1 MQKKS
6 LLVALFCGALCLTGC
21 LKNEESASVAQV
33 RIAKA
38 NELNSIADLN
48 KAKAQAEVI
57 YANAEA
63 TIANAEAKLREANA
77 ALVLAQAE
85 TEKVRAELLKVQV
98 KLAEVV
104 VDEEKVKLQL
114 LEADLQKHLAEVEV
128 AVAKAEAEKQAWINA
143 LENAMA
149 QAEVDAINNSK
160 AILEAEQGLEDYL
173 LTLADEKA
181 TAADAAAQKY
191 FAALDAVQELQK
203 QQLQTKAT
211 KALVEAGAIQVRDAI
226 HFMMDRIDD
235 EIAES
240 EDRLAYLKQYQT
252 MTPEEAKEAMV
263 EARRALNEA
272 YNEYQA
278 ALAVV
283 NAATDAQTN
292 LEAKTADFLQ
302 NWDPT
307 FKNRVK
313 GIFNHLD
320 LYHHRF
326 IEVTVDGE
334 TALVPA
340 SGIIVPSEDDEEEA
354 EFIPFWNYENVISD
368 PERYPNIDVYA
379 DGDFVALNNNKIVP
393 AAIYYDNIKDA
404 MDLAMQAAEAE
415 AEEEIAELEE
425 EQAEIKETLEA
436 QIENWKDTVSLHKKY
451 IAARKDSVEKYEA
464 AYLAELQKA
473 EDNEAAVKKAW
484 DAFQEYM
491 LLKTDVSRE
500 LFIDRYWAEQ
510 EYNKAKE
517 DSTKA
522 ASTLETK
529 KAGVKTLVGSV
540 KTAFE
545 AMAKAEGELEAAEEK
560 LHTDAV
566 ETAWIRLQ
574 AAIRDW
580 NPNFAASDVDPVV
593 AEERPTG
600 AHWKKDTINAG
611 ARQDS
616 TLNAQNAVKKAK
628 ADLYEAQINLW
639 RGDISQEQ
647 YDAKKEAYENAEK
660 ALTDETAGAQQLEA
674 QAQLV
679 YKNRLQEYNNL
690 VGTALDAATK
700 AFNPNFNAFS
710 YVSFPTESRPDINY
724 GYTGYDTNA
733 KAWIF
738 EDEEWE
744 EAKPGTAQL
753 ALLNAVKAVADAIND
768 TKEGGKTYDAWA
780 EAAGNAEEA
789 FGELEEAEEALK
801 DAIGEDFADPK
812 ADELY
817 EAYLKARKA
826 TDDRWAVWE
835 KLLDLYMG
843 FNPDVIDSVRPND
856 DWWEYYGESAS
867 YEFGWLLSNYHV
879 DYTSTVLTPDGET
892 VSVAE
897 ILFEEIYDD
906 EEDEYVPDVTNSL
919 QYKID
924 EAQAI
929 IDAQPEELAEAKA
942 EAEKDLKNFEEYLG
956 RLIERVNGYKAY
968 EAGYQSW
975 VAERNA
981 AEEAVNEAK
990 KAAFDAEQV
999 KDDAV
1004 ALYEALDIVANEG
1017 MWIYN
1022 PDNDTDGIINDED
1035 FEWITIAEEIEK
1047 LEGKTALLQ
1056 DAVKAL
1062 SSAASVAV
1070 GAAMDMSINDEDAK
1084 AIIEAVLEDF
1094 DEFTEDG
1101 ISIAELKAAK
1111 KVLQEVLKQGK
1122 VGLQIVLEAF
1132 DEEIAELD
1140 EKIEVYTKIA
1150 GIYKAVMNAYLGIED
1165 EAVVEEP
1172 VDGEGEG
1179 DDEE

>member
-6 LLVALFCGALCLTGC
+6 LLVMLFCGALCLTGC

-149 QAEVDAINNSK
+149 QAEVDAINNAK
-160 AILEAEQGLEDYL
+160 AILEAEEELEDYL

-302 NWDPT
+302 DWNPT

-313 GIFNHLD
+313 SIFNHLD

-379 DGDFVALNNNKIVP
+379 DGDFGALNNNKIVP

-436 QIENWKDTVSLHKKY
+436 QIEEWKDTVSLHKKY
-451 IAARKDSVEKYEA
+451 IAARKDSVEKYENA
-464 AYLAELQKA
+464 FLAELKKSA
-473 EDNEAAVKKAW
+473 DNEAAVKSAW

-491 LLKTDVSRE
+491 LLKTDVSRK
-500 LFIDRYWAEQ
+500 LFIDRYEAE
-510 EYNKAKE
+510 ETYNEAKD

-522 ASTLETK
+522 ATTLATK
-529 KAGVKTLVGSV
+529 KACISTLKGYVKDE
-540 KTAFE
+540 FE
-545 AMAKAEGELEAAEEK
+545 AMAKAEGDLKEANEK
-560 LHTDAV
+560 LETEAV
-566 ETAWIRLQ
+566 QTAWNRLQ

-580 NPNFAASDVDPVV
+580 NPNFAASEVDPVV

-611 ARQDS
+611 ARRDS
-616 TLNAQNAVKKAK
+616 TLNAQTAVNKAK
-628 ADLYEAQINLW
+628 NNLYEAQIDLW
-639 RGDISQEQ
+639 RGDITQAE
-647 YDAKKEAYENAEK
+647 YDEIKEAYENAEK

-710 YVSFPTESRPDINY
+710 YVSFPTESRPSINY

-733 KAWIF
+733 KAWNF
-738 EDEEWE
+738 EDEEWDG
-744 EAKPGTAQL
+744 AKPGTAQL
-753 ALLNAVKAVADAIND
+753 ALLNAVKAVKDAMDD
-768 TKEGGKTYDAWA
+768 TTEGGKTYDTWT
-780 EAAGNAEEA
+780 EAAGDAEEA
-789 FGELEEAEEALK
+789 YDDLK
-801 DAIGEDFADPK
+801 DAENALKNAIGKDFKDDK

-817 EAYLKARKA
+817 KAYLDARAA
-826 TDDRWAVWE
+826 TDSKWVVWD
-835 KLLDLYMG
+835 KLLNLYMG
-843 FNPDVIDSVRPND
+843 FNHDVIDSVRPADN
-856 DWWEYYGESAS
+856 WWDYDNESAS

-897 ILFEEIYDD
+897 FLFEIYDD
-906 EEDEYVPDVTNSL
+906 EEDEWVPDVTNSL

-942 EAEKDLKNFEEYLG
+942 EAEEDLKNFEEYLG

-1062 SSAASVAV
+1062 SSAAGVAV

-1094 DEFTEDG
+1094 DEITEDG

-1111 KVLQEVLKQGK
+1111 KVLEEVLKQGK

-1165 EAVVEEP
+1165 EDVA
-1172 VDGEGEG
+1172 GETGPLDGEG